1 MPASR
6 EGSPDYWRDLA
17 MQVRDTAER
26 MSDMVSK
33 QMMLM
38 IADDYDRLSDAIERE
53 LLRRER
59 AKPKAKRR
67 QS

>member
-1 MPASR
+1 
-6 EGSPDYWRDLA
+6 